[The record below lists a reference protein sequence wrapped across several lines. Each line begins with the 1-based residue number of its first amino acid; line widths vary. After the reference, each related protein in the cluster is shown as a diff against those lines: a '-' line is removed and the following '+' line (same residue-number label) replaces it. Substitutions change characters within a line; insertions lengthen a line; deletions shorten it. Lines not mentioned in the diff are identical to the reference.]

1 MSERAHLTSLSFA
14 SAFKETV
21 LNNNYSKKLF
31 SKDFFAGVSVG
42 IIAIPLSMA
51 LAVAVDAPPQY
62 GLYTGIIAGIIIALT
77 GGSRFSISGP
87 TAAFVVILQPV
98 VYKYGLGGLL
108 VATLMAGLILIAMA
122 LARLGRFIE
131 YIPAPV
137 TLGFTA
143 GIAIVIATLQVK
155 DFFGLPVGD
164 LPPSF
169 LAKAQILISHFHAMH
184 WPTLL
189 VGAIT
194 LAVLILWP
202 RLRTA
207 IPGHLPA
214 VVIGVL
220 ASLLLA
226 RFGFDVD
233 TIGSRF
239 TFLFPDGSVGQ
250 GIPPFLPSFKL
261 PWLWETPSGE
271 ALWSFDTLRALVPVA
286 FSIAMLGAIESLL
299 CAVILDG
306 MSGHRHS
313 ANGELLGQGLGNIVA
328 PFFGGFA
335 ATAAL
340 ARSAA
345 NYRAGAQSPMAAVIH
360 SIVLLLAVLILAR
373 WLSYLPMATMAALL
387 LIVAW
392 NMSEARKV
400 VELLKKA
407 PKQDVLVLLVCLFL
421 TVLVDMVVAI
431 SVGVVLAS
439 LVFMQQIA
447 EMTRITDVTGQRK
460 ITGNAQIPEGWRL
473 IKINGPLFFA
483 AADRVFSKLKGMGAD
498 QRGLVLYMDAV
509 PLLDAGGLN
518 AFLRFVEDAKTLG
531 FELVI
536 ADLQFQPLRTLARA
550 GVEPIEQQLRFTPT
564 MTEAIELIATGNKPQ

>member
-1 MSERAHLTSLSFA
+1 MSDRAHLTSLSFGA
-14 SAFKETV
+14 ALKEALFKEKYT
-21 LNNNYSKKLF
+21 KQHF
-31 SKDFFAGVSVG
+31 SKDFFAGITVG

-77 GGSRFSISGP
+77 GGSRYSISGP

-98 VYKYGLGGLL
+98 VYTYGLGGLL
-108 VATLMAGLILIAMA
+108 VATLMAGLILVAMA
-122 LARLGRFIE
+122 IARLGRFIE
-131 YIPAPV
+131 YIPNSV

-143 GIAIVIATLQVK
+143 GIAIVIATLQIK
-155 DFFGLPVGD
+155 DFFGLPTGD

-169 LAKAQILISHFHAMH
+169 LAKVQILLAHLPQLS
-184 WPTLL
+184 WPTLTT
-189 VGAIT
+189 GAVT
-194 LAVLILWP
+194 LGVLILWP
-202 RLRTA
+202 RLRSP

-214 VVIGVL
+214 VVVGVIV
-220 ASLLLA
+220 SLLLNKY
-226 RFGFDVD
+226 GYSVD

-239 TFLFPDGSVGQ
+239 TFMLPDGGTGQ

-261 PWLWETPSGE
+261 PWLWETPSGQ
-271 ALWSFDTLRALVPVA
+271 ALWSFDILTALVPVA

-306 MSGHRHS
+306 MSGKRHS
-313 ANGELLGQGLGNIVA
+313 ANGELLGQGLGNIAA

-345 NYRAGAQSPMAAVIH
+345 NYRAGAVSPISAIIH
-360 SIVLLLAVLILAR
+360 SIVLLLSVLVLAR
-373 WLSYLPMATMAALL
+373 WLSYLPMASMAALL

-392 NMSEARKV
+392 NMSEAHKV
-400 VELLKKA
+400 VHLIKKA
-407 PKQDVLVLLVCLFL
+407 PVQDILVLFVCLSL

-447 EMTRITDVTGQRK
+447 EMTRVTDVTDQRK
-460 ITGNAQIPEGWRL
+460 ITDGANIAQGWRI

-483 AADRVFSKLKGMGAD
+483 AADRVFSRLSQMSKEHK
-498 QRGLVLYMDAV
+498 GLVLYLDAV

-518 AFLRFVEDAKTLG
+518 AFMHFVEQAQQHNV
-531 FELVI
+531 ELII

-550 GVEPIEQQLRFTPT
+550 NIQPIPGKLMFTPT
-564 MTEAIELIATGNKPQ
+564 LSEAIDVIAKPE

>member
-1 MSERAHLTSLSFA
+1 MSDRAHLTSLSFGA
-14 SAFKETV
+14 ALKEALFKEKYT
-21 LNNNYSKKLF
+21 KKYF
-31 SKDFFAGVSVG
+31 SRDFFAGITVG

-77 GGSRFSISGP
+77 GGSRYSISGP

-98 VYKYGLGGLL
+98 VYTYGLGGLL

-131 YIPAPV
+131 YIPSSV

-143 GIAIVIATLQVK
+143 GIAIVIATLQIK
-155 DFFGLPVGD
+155 DFFGLPTGD

-169 LAKAQILISHFHAMH
+169 LAKVQILATHMPELS
-184 WPTLL
+184 WPTLITGS
-189 VGAIT
+189 VT

-202 RLRTA
+202 RLRTPV
-207 IPGHLPA
+207 PGHLPA
-214 VVIGVL
+214 VVIGALV
-220 ASLLLA
+220 SLLL
-226 RFGFDVD
+226 GKYGHSVD

-239 TFLFPDGSVGQ
+239 TFLFPDGSTGQ

-261 PWLWETPSGE
+261 PWMWETPTGE
-271 ALWSFDTLRALVPVA
+271 ALWSFDILTALIPVA

-306 MSGHRHS
+306 MSGKRHS
-313 ANGELLGQGLGNIVA
+313 ANGELLGQGLGNIAA

-345 NYRAGAQSPMAAVIH
+345 NYRAGAVSPIAAIIH
-360 SIVLLLAVLILAR
+360 SIVLLLSVLVLAR

-400 VELLKKA
+400 VTLMKKA
-407 PKQDVLVLLVCLFL
+407 PVQDIVVLLVCLSL

-447 EMTRITDVTGQRK
+447 EMTRVTDVTDQRK
-460 ITGNAQIPEGWRL
+460 ITEGAEIPAGWRV
-473 IKINGPLFFA
+473 IKVNGPLFFA
-483 AADRVFSKLKGMGAD
+483 AADRVFSRLSRMSKEHQGM
-498 QRGLVLYMDAV
+498 VLYLDAV
-509 PLLDAGGLN
+509 PLLDAGGLS
-518 AFLRFVEDAKTLG
+518 AFMTFVEEARHNNV
-531 FELVI
+531 ELII

-550 GVEPIEQQLRFTPT
+550 NVQPIPGELMFTPT
-564 MTEAIELIATGNKPQ
+564 LSEAIEVISPSYS

>member
-1 MSERAHLTSLSFA
+1 MSDRAHLTSLSFGA
-14 SAFKETV
+14 ALKEALFKEKYT
-21 LNNNYSKKLF
+21 KKHF
-31 SKDFFAGVSVG
+31 SKDFFAGITVG

-98 VYKYGLGGLL
+98 VYTYGLGGLL

-122 LARLGRFIE
+122 IARLGRFIE
-131 YIPAPV
+131 YIPDSV

-143 GIAIVIATLQVK
+143 GIAIVIATLQIK
-155 DFFGLPVGD
+155 DFFGLPTGD

-169 LAKAQILISHFHAMH
+169 IGKLQLLITHLPQLS
-184 WPTLL
+184 WPTLIT
-189 VGAIT
+189 GAVT

-202 RLRTA
+202 RLRTPV
-207 IPGHLPA
+207 PGHLPA
-214 VVIGVL
+214 VVIGVV
-220 ASLLLA
+220 ASLIL
-226 RFGFDVD
+226 GKYGHTVD

-239 TFLFPDGSVGQ
+239 TFLFPDGSTGQ
-250 GIPPFLPSFKL
+250 GIPPFLPSFKF
-261 PWLWETPSGE
+261 PWLWETPGGE
-271 ALWSFDTLRALVPVA
+271 ALWSFDVLTALVPVA

-306 MSGHRHS
+306 MSGKRHS
-313 ANGELLGQGLGNIVA
+313 ANGELLGQGLGNVVA

-345 NYRAGAQSPMAAVIH
+345 NYRAGAVSPLSAIIH
-360 SIVLLLAVLILAR
+360 SLVLLLSVLVLAR
-373 WLSYLPMATMAALL
+373 WLSYLPMASMAALL

-400 VELLKKA
+400 VNLIKRA
-407 PKQDVLVLLVCLFL
+407 PVQDIMVLVVCLSL
-421 TVLVDMVVAI
+421 TVLVDMVIAI

-447 EMTRITDVTGQRK
+447 EMTRITDVSDQQK
-460 ITGNAQIPEGWRL
+460 ITQGAEIPEGWRI

-483 AADRVFSKLKGMGAD
+483 AADRVFSKLTRMSKEHE
-498 QRGLVLYMDAV
+498 GLVLYMDAV
-509 PLLDAGGLN
+509 PLLDAGGLS
-518 AFLRFVEDAKTLG
+518 AFLKFVEYTRNNG
-531 FELVI
+531 VELIV

-550 GVEPIEQQLRFTPT
+550 NVQPIPGELTFTPT
-564 MTEAIELIATGNKPQ
+564 LTEAVDMLTIK

>member
-14 SAFKETV
+14 SALKETV

-31 SKDFFAGVSVG
+31 SKDLFAGISVG

-62 GLYTGIIAGIIIALT
+62 GLYTGIIAGLIIALT

-98 VYKYGLGGLL
+98 VYQYGLGGLL
-108 VATLMAGLILIAMA
+108 VATFMAGLILIAMA

-143 GIAIVIATLQVK
+143 GIAIVIATLQIK
-155 DFFGLPVGD
+155 DFFGLPTGD

-169 LAKAQILISHFHAMH
+169 LAKAQILIAHFPELH
-184 WPTLL
+184 WPTLV
-189 VGAIT
+189 VGLAT

-214 VVIGVL
+214 VIVGVL
-220 ASLLLA
+220 VSLFLAS
-226 RFGFDVD
+226 FGWEVD

-239 TFLFPDGSVGQ
+239 TFLFPDGTEGQ

-261 PWLWETPSGE
+261 PWLWETPTGE
-271 ALWSFDTLRALVPVA
+271 ALWSFDILRALVPVA

-313 ANGELLGQGLGNIVA
+313 ANGELLGQGLGNVVA

-345 NYRAGAQSPMAAVIH
+345 NYRAGAQSPLSAVIH
-360 SIVLLLAVLILAR
+360 SIVLLLSVLILAR

-400 VELLKKA
+400 IELLKKA
-407 PKQDVLVLLVCLFL
+407 PKQDVVVLLVCLSL

-447 EMTRITDVTGQRK
+447 EMTRITDVTDQRK
-460 ITGNAQIPEGWRL
+460 ITGNTTIPEGWRI

-483 AADRVFSKLKGMGAD
+483 AADRAFTQLKRMGAEHK
-498 QRGLVLYMDAV
+498 GLVLYMDAV

-531 FELVI
+531 FSLVV

-550 GVEPIEQQLRFTPT
+550 GVEPIEHHLRFTST
-564 MTEAIELIATGNKPQ
+564 LNEALEQLSEGATP

>member
-21 LNNNYSKKLF
+21 LNKNYSKLLF
-31 SKDFFAGVSVG
+31 SKDLFAGISVG

-51 LAVAVDAPPQY
+51 LAVAVGAAPQY

-87 TAAFVVILQPV
+87 TAAFIVILQPV
-98 VYKYGLGGLL
+98 VYKFGLGGLL
-108 VATLMAGLILIAMA
+108 VATLMAGLILVAMA
-122 LARLGRFIE
+122 FARLGRFIE
-131 YIPAPV
+131 YIPTSV

-155 DFFGLPVGD
+155 DFFGLPLGD

-169 LAKAQILISHFHAMH
+169 FAKAQILLTHLPELH
-184 WPTLL
+184 WPTLV
-189 VGAIT
+189 VGSAT
-194 LAVLILWP
+194 LFVLIIWP
-202 RLRTA
+202 RFRIA

-214 VVIGVL
+214 VVVGVIV
-220 ASLLLA
+220 SLLLA

-261 PWLWETPSGE
+261 PWLWSTPTGE
-271 ALWSFDTLRALVPVA
+271 ALWSFDILSALVPVA

-313 ANGELLGQGLGNIVA
+313 ANGELLGQGLGNIAA

-345 NYRAGAQSPMAAVIH
+345 NYRAGATSPMSAIIH
-360 SIVLLLAVLILAR
+360 SVVLLLSVLILAR

-400 VELLKKA
+400 IDLLKKA
-407 PKQDVLVLLVCLFL
+407 PKQDIIVLLVCLLL

-447 EMTRITDVTGQRK
+447 EMTRITDVTEQRK
-460 ITGNAQIPEGWRL
+460 TTGGAKLPEGWRV

-483 AADRVFSKLKGMGAD
+483 AADRVFSELKQLAKEH
-498 QRGLVLYMDAV
+498 QGLVLYMDAV

-518 AFLRFVEDAKTLG
+518 SFLNFVDHTQTKGIDLI
-531 FELVI
+531 V

-550 GVEPIEQQLRFTPT
+550 NVAPIENSLSFTPT
-564 MTEAIELIATGNKPQ
+564 LAEAIEKITVERA

>member
-271 ALWSFDTLRALVPVA
+271 ALWSFDILRALVPVA

-483 AADRVFSKLKGMGAD
+483 AADRVFSKLKDMGAD

>member
-21 LNNNYSKKLF
+21 LSKNYSKLFF
-31 SKDFFAGVSVG
+31 SKDLLAGISVG

-51 LAVAVDAPPQY
+51 LAVAVGAAPQY

-87 TAAFVVILQPV
+87 TAAFIVILQPV

-108 VATLMAGLILIAMA
+108 VATLMAGLILVAMA
-122 LARLGRFIE
+122 FARLGRFIE
-131 YIPAPV
+131 YIPTSV

-143 GIAIVIATLQVK
+143 GIAIVIATLQIK
-155 DFFGLPVGD
+155 DFFGLPLGD

-169 LAKAQILISHFHAMH
+169 FAKAQILLTHLPELH
-184 WPTLL
+184 WPTLV
-189 VGAIT
+189 VGAAT
-194 LAVLILWP
+194 LLVLIVWP
-202 RLRTA
+202 RFRVA

-214 VVIGVL
+214 VVVGIIV
-220 ASLLLA
+220 SLLFA
-226 RFGFDVD
+226 RFGLEVD

-239 TFLFPDGSVGQ
+239 TFLFPDGSIGQ

-261 PWLWETPSGE
+261 PWLWSTPSGE
-271 ALWSFDTLRALVPVA
+271 ALWSFDILSALVPVA

-313 ANGELLGQGLGNIVA
+313 ANGELLGQGLGNIAA

-345 NYRAGAQSPMAAVIH
+345 NYRAGATSPMSAVIH
-360 SIVLLLAVLILAR
+360 SIVLLLSVLVLAR

-400 VELLKKA
+400 IDLLKKA
-407 PKQDVLVLLVCLFL
+407 PKQDIIVLLVCLLL

-447 EMTRITDVTGQRK
+447 EMTRVTNVTEQRK
-460 ITGNAQIPEGWRL
+460 ITGGAKIPEGWCI

-483 AADRVFSKLKGMGAD
+483 AADRVFSELRQIAKEH
-498 QRGLVLYMDAV
+498 QGLVLYMDAV

-518 AFLRFVEDAKTLG
+518 SFLNFVDDTQAKGVDLI
-531 FELVI
+531 V

-550 GVEPIEQQLRFTPT
+550 NVAPIENSLSFTPT
-564 MTEAIELIATGNKPQ
+564 LAEAIEKITVVRA

>member
-271 ALWSFDTLRALVPVA
+271 ALWSFDILRALVPVA

-483 AADRVFSKLKGMGAD
+483 AADRVFSKLKDMGAG

>member
-407 PKQDVLVLLVCLFL
+407 PKQDVMLLLVCLFL

-483 AADRVFSKLKGMGAD
+483 AADRVFSKLKDMGAG

>member
-407 PKQDVLVLLVCLFL
+407 PKQDVMVLLVCLFL

-483 AADRVFSKLKGMGAD
+483 AADRVFSKLKDMGAG

>member
-271 ALWSFDTLRALVPVA
+271 ALWSFDILRALVPVA

-407 PKQDVLVLLVCLFL
+407 PKQDVMVLLVCLFL

-447 EMTRITDVTGQRK
+447 EMTRITNVTGQRK

-483 AADRVFSKLKGMGAD
+483 AADRVFSKLKDMGTD

>member
-31 SKDFFAGVSVG
+31 SKDFFAGISVG

-143 GIAIVIATLQVK
+143 GIAIVIATLQIK

-169 LAKAQILISHFHAMH
+169 LAKAQILGSSFHAMH

-189 VGAIT
+189 VGVVT
-194 LAVLILWP
+194 LAVLIVWP

-207 IPGHLPA
+207 VPGHLPA
-214 VVIGVL
+214 VVIGVIV
-220 ASLLLA
+220 SLVLA
-226 RFGFDVD
+226 RFGFEVD

-239 TFLFPDGSVGQ
+239 TFLFPDGSQGQ

-271 ALWSFDTLRALVPVA
+271 ALWSFDILRALVPVA

-345 NYRAGAQSPMAAVIH
+345 NYRAGAQSPIAAVIH

-400 VELLKKA
+400 VELLKRA
-407 PKQDVLVLLVCLFL
+407 PKQDIMVLLVCLFL

-447 EMTRITDVTGQRK
+447 EMTRITDVTEQRK
-460 ITGNAQIPEGWRL
+460 ITGTTPIPEGWRL

-483 AADRVFSKLKGMGAD
+483 AADRVFSKLKRLGTD
-498 QRGLVLYMDAV
+498 QQGLVLYMDAV

-518 AFLRFVEDAKTLG
+518 AFLRFVEDAKALG
-531 FELVI
+531 FELVV

-550 GVEPIEQQLRFTPT
+550 GVEPIAQQLRFTPT
-564 MTEAIELIATGNKPQ
+564 MAEAIELIATGSQPQ

>member
-62 GLYTGIIAGIIIALT
+62 GLYTGIIAGIIICLT
-77 GGSRFSISGP
+77 CGSRFSISGP

-271 ALWSFDTLRALVPVA
+271 ALWSFDILRALVPVA

-313 ANGELLGQGLGNIVA
+313 ANGELLGQGLGNVVA

-345 NYRAGAQSPMAAVIH
+345 NYRAGAQSPLSAVIH
-360 SIVLLLAVLILAR
+360 SIVLLLSVLILAR

-400 VELLKKA
+400 IELLKKA
-407 PKQDVLVLLVCLFL
+407 PKQDVVVLLVCLSL

-447 EMTRITDVTGQRK
+447 EMTRITDVTDQRK
-460 ITGNAQIPEGWRL
+460 ITGNTTIPEGWRI

-483 AADRVFSKLKGMGAD
+483 AADLAFTQLKRMGAEHK
-498 QRGLVLYMDAV
+498 GLVLYMDAV

-531 FELVI
+531 FSLVV

>member
-271 ALWSFDTLRALVPVA
+271 ALWSFDILRALVPVA

-407 PKQDVLVLLVCLFL
+407 PKQDVMVLLVCLFL

-483 AADRVFSKLKGMGAD
+483 AADRVFSKLKDMGAD

>member
-31 SKDFFAGVSVG
+31 SKDFFAGISVG

-169 LAKAQILISHFHAMH
+169 LAKAQLLISHFPAMH

-189 VGAIT
+189 VGIAT

-214 VVIGVL
+214 VVIGVIF
-220 ASLLLA
+220 SLVLA
-226 RFGFDVD
+226 RFGFEVD

-271 ALWSFDTLRALVPVA
+271 ALWSFDILRALVPVA

-345 NYRAGAQSPMAAVIH
+345 NYRAGAQSPIAAIIH

-407 PKQDVLVLLVCLFL
+407 PKQDIMVLLVCLFL

-447 EMTRITDVTGQRK
+447 EMTRITDVTEQRK

-483 AADRVFSKLKGMGAD
+483 AADRVFSKLKRLGTG
-498 QRGLVLYMDAV
+498 QQGLVLYMDGV

-518 AFLRFVEDAKTLG
+518 AFLRFVEDAKASG
-531 FELVI
+531 FELVV

-564 MTEAIELIATGNKPQ
+564 MAEAIELIATGSKPQ